1 MLNNLPLSRQR
12 EVIMIR
18 KTMKI
23 AGAGALS
30 GILALTA
37 TAYAADPQSFSRF
50 FDPREAFSGSAVLR
64 SLLPGAETKAPA
76 AAAAAHPGHGLYRSG
91 TAPARPAPSESS
103 LWDSELFSES
113 RFMMGIRPSAAE
125 RKTAR
130 ELARSFTRHMQKSEL
145 YMHYLLTQLK
155 ERGLPL
161 ELAAVPL
168 VESGFNPRA
177 VSHAGAHGVWQF
189 TRQTG
194 GSYGLQRGHG
204 YDDFYDFIKSTAASL
219 SYLEHL
225 HRQFGDWDLALV
237 AYNQGEFGIKRAIA
251 AARAR
256 GVTDISVRTIAL
268 SSVARGYLRHVRAYA
283 ELLRNPGA
291 YGASRPEIKNRPAFK
306 RIDIGGKLH
315 SMKEVATL
323 SGADIRDLKHLN
335 AGFLTDN
342 ISTTRQRE
350 LLVPVEHAT
359 ALERAMARMD

>member
-1 MLNNLPLSRQR
+1 
-12 EVIMIR
+12 
-18 KTMKI
+18 MKI
-23 AGAGALS
+23 AGAGTLS

-50 FDPREAFSGSAVLR
+50 FDPRKAFSGSAVLH
-64 SLLPGAETKAPA
+64 SLLPGEETTTPSAGVT
-76 AAAAAHPGHGLYRSG
+76 AHPGHGLYRSG
-91 TAPARPAPSESS
+91 AAPVRASASETS
-103 LWDSELFSES
+103 LWDSELFSEA
-113 RFMMGIRPSAAE
+113 RFMMNIRPSTAE

-130 ELARSFTRHMQKSEL
+130 QLARSFTQHMQKSEL

-194 GSYGLQRGHG
+194 GSYGLQRGNG

-251 AARAR
+251 AAKAR

-283 ELLRNPGA
+283 ELLRNPEA
-291 YGASRPEIKNRPAFK
+291 YGARRPEIKNRPAFK
-306 RIDIGGKLH
+306 RIDVGGKVH
-315 SMKEVATL
+315 SMKEVAML

-342 ISTTRQRE
+342 ISATRQQE

-359 ALERAMARMD
+359 ALERAIELMN